1 MLCFISVIGTNA
13 ILTPSEKIYSCL
25 LFYTIFLNIEVV
37 ASCINIYL
45 HMHFCTT
52 YRNASLNAKSSENN
66 FETPPNAD
74 IILDIV
80 NVWWCRCVQ
89 IQCTYSATQGTSQA
103 KYDSIAKWRKI
114 VCFKN
119 GVIVKLTRKYL
130 SSDIFRIQQYSH
142 IDVKVLCKNSGRCP
156 TFM

>member
-1 MLCFISVIGTNA
+1 M
-13 ILTPSEKIYSCL
+13 
-25 LFYTIFLNIEVV
+25 NIEVV

-52 YRNASLNAKSSENN
+52 YRNASLNAKSSENS

-80 NVWWCRCVQ
+80 NVRWCRCVQ

-103 KYDSIAKWRKI
+103 KYDSIAELNGEKLSGKR
-114 VCFKN
+114 VSLKN

-142 IDVKVLCKNSGRCP
+142 IDVKVLCNSGRCP